1 MNKVPVQNPATLKNA
16 PWLNHPS
23 LQKLF
28 AVMNEG
34 EQETR
39 VVGGAVRNHLL
50 GESVTDIDL
59 ATPLSPHKV
68 IERAEQAGFKTIPTG
83 VDHGTVTLVIS
94 GQSYELTSLRKDIK
108 TDGRH
113 AVVEFGTDWRED
125 ASRRDFTINALYVSH
140 DGTLHDPL
148 GTGQD
153 DLKARKLR
161 FIGSPQQRIKEDY
174 LRTLRFY
181 RLAAQYSQ
189 APFDSAAI
197 SATIKCRKGLTGLS
211 PERVLNELIK
221 LLIAP
226 RADQILSLL
235 YQNGLLS
242 QILASAPKIIPALRG
257 IDIENHLKISPNPMF
272 RLMLL
277 AVHHQGDIKK
287 LRTRLKLSNA
297 QEKTLQMCQAYKA
310 LPPLEIG
317 KADDHHKSHYSLGT
331 KAYTLAF
338 LTKWAIGKKAIN
350 DKSLTQFF
358 QKETNQVGTRF
369 PLSGKDLINAGVEP
383 GPDLGQKLKA
393 LERLWLEK
401 NMALTAEE
409 LLQKL
414 ETL

>member
-1 MNKVPVQNPATLKNA
+1 MPVQNPDTLKNA

-34 EQETR
+34 GQETR

-50 GESVTDIDL
+50 GEPVTDIDL

-83 VDHGTVTLVIS
+83 LDHGTVTLVIS
-94 GQSYELTSLRKDIK
+94 GQTYELTSLRKDIK

-140 DGTLHDPL
+140 DGALHDPL

-153 DLKARKLR
+153 DLKAGKLR

-181 RLAAQYSQ
+181 RLAAQYGK

-197 SATIKCRKGLTGLS
+197 SATIKCRQGLASLS
-211 PERVLNELIK
+211 PERVSNELIK
-221 LLIAP
+221 LFEAP
-226 RADQILSLL
+226 QAKQILSLL
-235 YQNGLLS
+235 YQTGLLS
-242 QILASAPKIIPALRG
+242 QILASAPNIMPALRG
-257 IDIENHLKISPNPMF
+257 IDIECHLNLPPNPMF
-272 RLMLL
+272 RLKLL
-277 AVHHQGDIKK
+277 AVYHQGDIKR
-287 LRTRLKLSNA
+287 LTTRLKLSNA
-297 QEKTLQMCQAYKA
+297 QEHTLQMCQAYKA
-310 LPPLEIG
+310 LPPLEVTR
-317 KADDHHKSHYSLGT
+317 ADEHHKSHYLLGT
-331 KAYTLAF
+331 HAYTLAF
-338 LTKWAIGKKAIN
+338 LTKWAAGELSID
-350 DKSLTQFF
+350 DKSTTQFF
-358 QKETNQVGTRF
+358 QHQVNRVVPTF
-369 PLSGKDLINAGVEP
+369 PLTGQNLIDAGIQP
-383 GPDLGQKLKA
+383 GPDLGAKLKA
-393 LERLWLEK
+393 LEKLWLKK